1 MDFFTRV
8 IDIKALSMILL
19 ALFGIL
25 SLFRHIMRQFIKKN
39 VNRKLDAIV
48 FVKNSQDYIE
58 GIVRNYYITHFKDLG
73 ELLIIDGGSVDN
85 TREIIQRLACQYS
98 GISIMLFANK
108 DFKECICEGLNYI
121 AGPEVLIINATYLDI
136 KQEEF
141 TNHNNSPKN
150 CRNRSKTPLN

>member
-1 MDFFTRV
+1 
-8 IDIKALSMILL
+8 
-19 ALFGIL
+19 
-25 SLFRHIMRQFIKKN
+25 
-39 VNRKLDAIV
+39 
-48 FVKNSQDYIE
+48 
-58 GIVRNYYITHFKDLG
+58 
-73 ELLIIDGGSVDN
+73 
-85 TREIIQRLACQYS
+85 
-98 GISIMLFANK
+98 MLFANK

>member
-73 ELLIIDGGSVDN
+73 ELLIIDGGSADN

-98 GISIMLFANK
+98 GISIMLFADK